1 MMQKSTVLIVVTM
14 TCAIAILLV
23 LGTWQLNRLSWK
35 EELISGINARVAG
48 KPVPLVEI
56 ESLWSKTGDVDY
68 MPVQLTGRF
77 DHEKEMHYFNT
88 WEGQTGWNVITP
100 FHLSDNRL
108 VLVNRGFVPSG
119 LRDKNMRTD
128 GLVEGLFSVVGLARN
143 PVSEKPNSLIPD
155 NLPSKREFYWKS
167 FNQMALLASQDA
179 PANILPFM
187 VDAGANNFNAR
198 FPLGGTTRVQFSNNH
213 LQYAGTW
220 YGLALALLAVGSVF
234 LYRQR
239 KPAA

>member
-1 MMQKSTVLIVVTM
+1 MMRKSTVLIVATM

-35 EELISGINARVAG
+35 EELISGINARIAG
-48 KPVPLVEI
+48 KPVALAEI

-77 DHEKEMHYFNT
+77 DHDDEMHYFNT

-100 FHLSDNRL
+100 FQLSDNRL
-108 VLVNRGFVPSG
+108 VLVNRGFVPSS
-119 LRDKNMRTD
+119 LRDKNMRMD
-128 GLVEGLFSVVGLARN
+128 GQVDGVVSVIGLARN
-143 PVSEKPNSLIPD
+143 PVSKKPNSLIPD
-155 NLPSKREFYWKS
+155 NLPAKREFYWKS
-167 FNQMALLASQDA
+167 FNQMALLVSQDA
-179 PANILPFM
+179 PASILPFM
-187 VDAGANNFNAR
+187 IDSGENSFNAR
-198 FPLGGTTRVQFSNNH
+198 YPLGGTTRVQFSNNH

-239 KPAA
+239 KSAA